1 VTNEQV
7 LLVQQTF
14 AKVAPITD
22 QAAALF
28 YKRLFELDPSARALF
43 KIDMTEQG
51 KKLMQMIGIAVA
63 GLSMPESIRQAVAD
77 LGVRHV
83 SYGVTE
89 AQYDTVGAALLW
101 TLGQGLGPAF
111 TKDVE
116 VAWTEAYTLLATI
129 MKQAAA
135 AKKQAASS

>member
-1 VTNEQV
+1 MTNEQV

-14 AKVAPITD
+14 AKVAPIAD

-28 YKRLFELDPSARALF
+28 YKRLFETDPSARALF
-43 KIDMTEQG
+43 KTDMTEQG
-51 KKLMQMIGIAVA
+51 KRLMQMIGIAVA
-63 GLSMPESIRQAVAD
+63 GLSKPESIKAAVED
-77 LGVRHV
+77 LGRRHV
-83 SYGVTE
+83 GYGVTD

-111 TKDVE
+111 TKEVE
-116 VAWTEAYTLLATI
+116 AAWTEAYTLLATI

-135 AKKQAASS
+135 KKQAASS

>member
-1 VTNEQV
+1 MTNDQV

-14 AKVAPITD
+14 VKVAPVAD
-22 QAAALF
+22 QAAAMF

-43 KIDMTEQG
+43 KIDLTEQG

-63 GLSMPESIRQAVAD
+63 GLSKPESIKAAVED
-77 LGVRHV
+77 LGRRHV
-83 SYGVTE
+83 GYGVTD

-116 VAWTEAYTLLATI
+116 AAWTEAYTLLATI

-135 AKKQAASS
+135 KKQAASS

>member
-1 VTNEQV
+1 MTNEQV

-14 AKVAPITD
+14 AKVAPIAD
-22 QAAALF
+22 QAAAMF
-28 YKRLFELDPSARALF
+28 YKRLFETDPSARALF

-51 KKLMQMIGIAVA
+51 RKLMQMIGIAVA
-63 GLSMPESIRQAVAD
+63 GLSKPETIRAAVED
-77 LGVRHV
+77 LGRRHV
-83 SYGVTE
+83 GYGVSE

-111 TKDVE
+111 TKEVE
-116 VAWTEAYTLLATI
+116 AAWTEAYTLLATI

-135 AKKQAASS
+135 KKQAASS